1 MTIKAQLDTVLKTIE
16 DAVQK
21 HLEKEQLRIKNLSE
35 DIFKSSS
42 KVSQASEKNKILIE
56 EITNATEELQR
67 YNPMTIFEDLRNTA
81 EAAASSPEQD
91 DGFKEVLTDE
101 ELEAEKEKAKAEAAD
116 RASAE
121 ARAAEARASV
131 EAAVAMEKAT
141 FKDASDGRNPK
152 QRDSYYKK
160 VDRKKK
166 SKEWKDTA
174 EVEGGRKQTRRRR
187 RHSFRRK

>member
-1 MTIKAQLDTVLKTIE
+1 MSVKEQLDTVLKTIE

-67 YNPMTIFEDLRNTA
+67 YNPMTIFEGLRKTA
-81 EAAASSPEQD
+81 EVAAAASSPEQD

-101 ELEAEKEKAKAEAAD
+101 EHMEAEKENAKAKAAA
-116 RASAE
+116 ANAE
-121 ARAAEARASV
+121 ANPGSQSELDEPEDADEGEDFKPALGTDREVNIRVRRANRSAN
-131 EAAVAMEKAT
+131 KAK
-141 FKDASDGRNPK
+141 FKSEISGIG
-152 QRDSYYKK
+152 
-160 VDRKKK
+160 
-166 SKEWKDTA
+166 
-174 EVEGGRKQTRRRR
+174 GGRTRRRR